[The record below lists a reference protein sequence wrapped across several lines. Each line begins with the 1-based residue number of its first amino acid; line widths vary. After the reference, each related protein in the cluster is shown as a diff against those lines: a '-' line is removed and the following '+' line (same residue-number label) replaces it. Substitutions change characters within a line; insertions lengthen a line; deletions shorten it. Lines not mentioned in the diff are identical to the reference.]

1 MGETVH
7 IRINTNKKISIFT
20 STYIMHPCVFT
31 ILSLTMLRLVT
42 VYGYHQ
48 LVAVEEG
55 GGDDTNGVMNK
66 CLDMERHALLL
77 FKAPLQDPDGSLST
91 WRPNEHDCCQWKGVT
106 CNNQTGHVTE
116 LDISDYNLRGEIS
129 HSLLNL
135 SYLNFLDLSYN
146 SFCGTIPAFFG
157 SMARLR
163 DLKLNSNNLNGTVP
177 KSIGS
182 LTKLRYL
189 DLSYNSFYGTIPPEF
204 GNLTNL
210 QYLYLGVVGR
220 CRVENLQ
227 WLSHLSHLQQLGMD
241 GISLA
246 KQNHWVDV
254 ILSLRKLSYLS
265 LDGCELSQ
273 VMYPYSSS
281 FLNSSSSSIQSL
293 YLGNNSLNSSMYHW
307 LLPLTSNKLHFLDL
321 SSNMLDGI
329 PKYLGSLCSLVS
341 LRFDSNSAVVKFPGF
356 LSNLSGCTS
365 LTLQELDA
373 SYNQFIGSLSD
384 DIQKFSSLRH
394 LWVSHNHLNG
404 IISDKVWELPM
415 LEEIDVSSNSFRG
428 AISKNIGKSK
438 AFEIYL
444 SENQLQGVPS
454 TDHMSKLSYVQ
465 LIDMNSCNLGPHF
478 PKWVQTLRNL
488 TRLHIANSKISDKI
502 PMEFWDTWPSQL
514 RYLNLS
520 SNNISGEGPDLSS
533 NFDNGSVIDL
543 SSNSFSGPLSN
554 VSSTLAL
561 LNLSRNKFSG
571 GISFLCQM
579 VDGFLEVLDLSHN
592 LFTGKLPDC
601 LWHLKLLKVLNLGHN
616 NLSRRLPPSIGYLRE
631 LEVLDL
637 YKNNFSGELP
647 LSLKNCTSLNLM
659 NLGANKFSGYV
670 PVWIGENLSRLYGL
684 ILRSNNFFGTI
695 PLQLCYLANL
705 QILDLSMNNL
715 QGTIPSC
722 LNNLTS
728 MVQEGFLSPPP
739 NIYSIL
745 IDWIMKKSGN
755 GYSNS
760 SEYADH
766 MMIEWQGSEREFTRN
781 LGLLK
786 TIDLSSNNLTGQI
799 PHELMDLY
807 DLIALNLSKNCLLGE
822 IPLKIGQMKQ
832 LLALDLSRN
841 ILSGGIP
848 SSMSQMSLLNY
859 LDVSFNNLSGRIPTS
874 TQLQSFEP
882 SRYDGNA
889 ALCGP
894 PLSKKCQ
901 GDEESKVPLVVG
913 KSEGEGGDVD
923 EVWNWFH
930 IGEGCGFATGFW
942 IACGALL
949 VNSHGRRVF
958 FHFYDGVEDWVYG

>member
-1 MGETVH
+1 M
-7 IRINTNKKISIFT
+7 
-20 STYIMHPCVFT
+20 
-31 ILSLTMLRLVT
+31 MLRLET

-48 LVAVEEG
+48 LVAVEGG

-91 WRPNEHDCCQWKGVT
+91 WRPDEHDCCQWKGVT

-135 SYLNFLDLSYN
+135 SYINFLDLSYN
-146 SFCGTIPAFFG
+146 SFRGTIPTFFG
-157 SMARLR
+157 SMTRLR

-189 DLSYNSFYGTIPPEF
+189 DLSYNSLYGTIPLEF
-204 GNLTNL
+204 GNLTYL
-210 QYLYLGVVGR
+210 QELFLESVGR
-220 CRVENLQ
+220 CEVENLD
-227 WLSHLSHLQQLGMD
+227 WLSPLSHLKQLGMD

-246 KQNHWVDV
+246 KQNHWVDI
-254 ILSLRKLSYLS
+254 ILSLRKISYLS
-265 LDGCELSQ
+265 LEGCELSQ

-281 FLNSSSSSIQSL
+281 FLNSSSSIESL
-293 YLGNNSLNSSMYHW
+293 LLADNNLTSSMYHW
-307 LLPLTSNKLHFLDL
+307 LFPLTSNKLHFLDL
-321 SSNMLDGI
+321 SSNMLDEI
-329 PKYLGSLCSLVS
+329 PKYLSNLCSLVS
-341 LRFDSNSAVVKFPGF
+341 LRFDMNSAVVKFPGF
-356 LSNLSGCTS
+356 LYNLSGCTS
-365 LTLQELDA
+365 LTLQDLDA

-415 LEEIDVSSNSFRG
+415 LEEIDVSSNYFRG
-428 AISKNIGKSK
+428 SISKNIGKSK

-444 SENQLQGVPS
+444 SENLLQGVPS
-454 TDHMSKLSYVQ
+454 TDHMSNLSYVQ
-465 LIDMNSCNLGPHF
+465 LIDMSSCNNLGPHF

-488 TRLHIANSKISDKI
+488 TRLHIANSKISDTI
-502 PMEFWDTWPSQL
+502 PPEFWDTWPSQL

-520 SNNISGEGPDLSS
+520 SNNISGEARDLSS
-533 NFDNGSVIDL
+533 NFDNDSVIDL
-543 SSNSFSGPLSN
+543 SSNRFYGPLQN

-561 LNLSRNKFSG
+561 LNLSRNKFNG

-659 NLGANKFSGYV
+659 NLGANKFSGNV
-670 PVWIGENLSRLYGL
+670 PVWIGENLSGLYVL
-684 ILRSNNFFGTI
+684 ILRSNNFFRTI

-728 MVQEGFLSPPP
+728 MVQEGFLPPPP

-745 IDWIMKKSGN
+745 TDWIMKKSGN

-760 SEYADH
+760 SEYVDH
-766 MMIEWQGSEREFTRN
+766 ATIEWQGDEREF
-781 LGLLK
+781 
-786 TIDLSSNNLTGQI
+786 
-799 PHELMDLY
+799 
-807 DLIALNLSKNCLLGE
+807 
-822 IPLKIGQMKQ
+822 
-832 LLALDLSRN
+832 SR
-841 ILSGGIP
+841 
-848 SSMSQMSLLNY
+848 
-859 LDVSFNNLSGRIPTS
+859 R
-874 TQLQSFEP
+874 
-882 SRYDGNA
+882 
-889 ALCGP
+889 
-894 PLSKKCQ
+894 
-901 GDEESKVPLVVG
+901 DEESEVPLVVG
-913 KSEGEGGDVD
+913 KSKGEGEDVD
-923 EVWNWFH
+923 EVWNWFR

-949 VNSHGRRVF
+949 INSHGRRVF
-958 FHFYDGVEDWVYG
+958 FHFYDGVEDWVCGKVMVFIENFRRVAYM